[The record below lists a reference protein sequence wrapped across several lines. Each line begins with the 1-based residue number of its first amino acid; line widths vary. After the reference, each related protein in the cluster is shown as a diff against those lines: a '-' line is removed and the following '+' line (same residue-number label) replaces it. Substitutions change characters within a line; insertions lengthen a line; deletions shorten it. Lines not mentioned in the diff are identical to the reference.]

1 MALMMTA
8 TLFIIA
14 AYLLGSVSF
23 AVVVCKLSGL
33 PDPHSYGSGN
43 PGATNVLRTGNKS
56 AALFTL
62 LGDAAK
68 GWFAVWIALKFA
80 DEFQLDTATI
90 AVIAIAVFLGHLYP
104 IFHRFRGGKGVA
116 TALGVLLA
124 LNPWMGLCV
133 FATWIMVFLFTRISS
148 LAALIAAI
156 ASPFISLYFFGYN
169 PIFITVVVMALLLI
183 WRHRKNIYNLRTGT
197 EGQIGKGKV

>member
-1 MALMMTA
+1 MMTV

-23 AVVVCKLSGL
+23 AVVVSKLSGL

-68 GWFAVWIALKFA
+68 GWLAVWIALKFA
-80 DEFQLDTATI
+80 EEYKLDTAAI
-90 AVIAIAVFLGHLYP
+90 AAVAIAVFLGHLYP

-116 TALGVLLA
+116 TALGVLFA

-133 FATWIMVFLFTRISS
+133 FATWITVFLFTRISS

-156 ASPFISLYFFGYN
+156 ASPLISLYFFGYS
-169 PIFITVVVMALLLI
+169 PIFITIVVMALLLI
-183 WRHRKNIYNLRTGT
+183 WRHRKNIYNLRSGT
-197 EGQIGKGKV
+197 EGQISKG